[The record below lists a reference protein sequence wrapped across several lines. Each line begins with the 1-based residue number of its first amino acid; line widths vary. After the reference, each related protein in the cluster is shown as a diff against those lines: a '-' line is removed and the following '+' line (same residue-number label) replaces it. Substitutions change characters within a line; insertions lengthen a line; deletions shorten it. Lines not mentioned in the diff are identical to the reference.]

1 MADSSSGGRSS
12 GAPTPRPPG
21 DGALNESPGG
31 RPIRTSATASRGA
44 SAGAEG
50 GMGAI
55 SRGQPGSRQAPPF
68 SSNREEREGSR
79 EGSPDSR
86 LGAIFAGPRR
96 RLASMRPRLPN
107 RDAMARAGTLGTGIV
122 IGALLGAGLALIFA
136 PQSGEETRAVMR
148 RSARGAR
155 LRATDAWDGLADE
168 LHFAARRT
176 GRRVARAK
184 RRVRYVAE
192 DVLGDRMPERFSRR
206 G

>member
-1 MADSSSGGRSS
+1 
-12 GAPTPRPPG
+12 
-21 DGALNESPGG
+21 
-31 RPIRTSATASRGA
+31 
-44 SAGAEG
+44 
-50 GMGAI
+50 
-55 SRGQPGSRQAPPF
+55 
-68 SSNREEREGSR
+68 
-79 EGSPDSR
+79 